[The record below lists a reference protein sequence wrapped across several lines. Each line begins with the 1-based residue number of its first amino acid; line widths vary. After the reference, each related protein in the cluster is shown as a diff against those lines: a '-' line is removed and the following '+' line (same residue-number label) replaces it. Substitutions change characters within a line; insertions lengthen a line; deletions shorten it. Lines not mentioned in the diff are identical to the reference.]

1 MRIILFTGK
10 GGVGKTTSAAATALR
25 CAQEGYRTLVVSTDP
40 AHSLSDA
47 LNTELKPEPVQ
58 IAENLWA
65 QEFDVYYSMKK
76 HWDNMRNLMLTVFRW
91 RGVKNIV
98 AEELSVLPG
107 MEEASAFLWIEQY
120 YREKAWDVLIIDS
133 APTGETLT
141 LLSLPQVMQSWI
153 SKALPKLAIKTLGS
167 IIRKTSGVPLDKGFE
182 ELDKLFAK
190 LENVQKIMLDPTVCS
205 IRIVANPERMV
216 IQEAKRAYTYLQ
228 LYGYNVDGII
238 VNRILPE
245 EMGIKGSVFEKYVKS
260 QAEYLQEIDESFS
273 PLPIFKVQHM
283 GQEVFGLELL
293 DKIGRNIYGT
303 LDPKKI
309 FHHESPFAVK
319 EEKDHYVISMHLPF
333 IGSSDFKLNKYG
345 DELVINLGGRRKS
358 VFLPR
363 FANYLELDGY
373 EFNGDL
379 LKVRLK
385 KENVLATILFSLL
398 FYLVNNKCSCIFHI
412 IMGRVI

>member
-25 CAQEGYRTLVVSTDP
+25 CAQEGYKTLVVSTDP

-47 LNTELKPEPVQ
+47 LNVELKPEPVQ
-58 IAENLWA
+58 IAENLWG

-76 HWDNMRNLMLTVFRW
+76 HWDNMRNLMLTIFRW

-120 YREKAWDVLIIDS
+120 YREKTWDVLIIDS

-153 SKALPKLAIKTLGS
+153 NKALPKLAIKTVGS
-167 IIRKTSGVPLDKGFE
+167 IIRKTSGVPIDKGFE
-182 ELDKLFAK
+182 ELDKLFTK
-190 LENVQKIMLDPTVCS
+190 LENVQKIMLDPSVCS

-228 LYGYNVDGII
+228 LYGYNVDAII

-245 EMGIKGSVFEKYVKS
+245 EMGGAGSVFEKYIKS

-273 PLPIFKVQHM
+273 PLPIFKVQHV

-293 DKIGRNIYGT
+293 DKIGRSIYGE

-309 FHHESPFAVK
+309 FHRESPFAVI
-319 EEKDHYVISMHLPF
+319 EEKHHYVISMHLPF

-363 FANYLELDGY
+363 FANYLELDGH
-373 EFNGDL
+373 EFKDNW
-379 LKVRLK
+379 LKVRLRK
-385 KENVLATILFSLL
+385 S
-398 FYLVNNKCSCIFHI
+398 
-412 IMGRVI
+412 

>member
-25 CAQEGYRTLVVSTDP
+25 CAQEGYKTLVVSTDP

-47 LNTELKPEPVQ
+47 LNVELKPEPVQ
-58 IAENLWA
+58 IAENLWG

-76 HWDNMRNLMLTVFRW
+76 HWDNMRNLMLTIFRW

-120 YREKAWDVLIIDS
+120 YREKTWDVLIIDS

-153 SKALPKLAIKTLGS
+153 NKALPKLAIKTVGS
-167 IIRKTSGVPLDKGFE
+167 IIRKTSGVPIDKGFE
-182 ELDKLFAK
+182 ELDKLFTK
-190 LENVQKIMLDPTVCS
+190 LENVQKIMLDPSVCS

-228 LYGYNVDGII
+228 LYGYNVDAII

-245 EMGIKGSVFEKYVKS
+245 EMGGAGSVFEKYIKS

-273 PLPIFKVQHM
+273 PLPIFKVQHV

-293 DKIGRNIYGT
+293 DKIGRSIYGE

-309 FHHESPFAVK
+309 FHRESPFAVI
-319 EEKDHYVISMHLPF
+319 EEKHHYVISMHLPF

-363 FANYLELDGY
+363 FANYLELDGH
-373 EFNGDL
+373 EFKDNW
-379 LKVRLK
+379 LKVKLRK
-385 KENVLATILFSLL
+385 
-398 FYLVNNKCSCIFHI
+398 
-412 IMGRVI
+412 GRN

>member
-25 CAQEGYRTLVVSTDP
+25 CAQEGYKTLVVSTDP

-47 LNTELKPEPVQ
+47 LNVELNPEPTQ
-58 IAENLWA
+58 IAENLWG

-120 YREKAWDVLIIDS
+120 YREKTWDVLIIDS

-153 SKALPKLAIKTLGS
+153 NKALPKLAIKTLGS
-167 IIRKTSGVPLDKGFE
+167 IIRKTSGVPIDKGFE
-182 ELDKLFAK
+182 ELDKLFGK

-245 EMGIKGSVFEKYVKS
+245 EMGGEGSVFEKYLKS

-273 PLPIFKVQHM
+273 PLPIFKVKHV

-293 DKIGRNIYGT
+293 DRIGRNIYGE

-309 FHHESPFAVK
+309 FHRESPFAVK

-333 IGSSDFKLNKYG
+333 IGSSDFTLNKYG
-345 DELVINLGGRRKS
+345 DELLINLSGRRKS

-373 EFNGDL
+373 EFKDNW
-379 LKVRLK
+379 LKVKLK
-385 KENVLATILFSLL
+385 K
-398 FYLVNNKCSCIFHI
+398 
-412 IMGRVI
+412 GRN